1 MKEYR
6 VPYEKPG
13 DATKE
18 GEEELG
24 VTATTRY
31 RAVAARANYVALD
44 RPDIQYT
51 VKELCR
57 GMSKPKRKDWVALE
71 RLGRY
76 LHGRPRL
83 VQTFEWQAQDQNINA
98 YSDADWASCKD
109 TRKSTSGGALMWGS
123 HCLRSWSKTQT
134 VIAQSSAESE
144 LTATVKTTSETLGL
158 IAMARIHI
166 KVIIQ

>member
-1 MKEYR
+1 MAKGIEYEADQRHAEIIAEELGVQDMKEYR

-24 VTATTRY
+24 ATATTRY
-31 RAVAARANYVALD
+31 RAVAARANYLALD
-44 RPDIQYT
+44 RPDIQFT

-57 GMSKPKRKDWVALE
+57 GMSKPKKRDWVALE

-83 VQTFEWQAQDQNINA
+83 VQTFEWQAPDQNINA
-98 YSDADWASCKD
+98 YSDADWASCKAPENPQVE
-109 TRKSTSGGALMWGS
+109 G
-123 HCLRSWSKTQT
+123 H
-134 VIAQSSAESE
+134 
-144 LTATVKTTSETLGL
+144 
-158 IAMARIHI
+158 
-166 KVIIQ
+166 